1 MTKILYGKDIAL
13 NIKNNIRLKVQKLNK
28 KHITPM
34 LAIVRI
40 GNKEDDISY
49 EKSIMKNCT
58 SLGIDTNVYELE
70 DNVPQRDVLSLI
82 QKLNKDRKING
93 ILVFRPFP
101 EHLDQDVI
109 NSSIELSKDVDCM
122 NPLNLEK
129 IFEGK
134 LNGFIPCTSE
144 AAIETLKYYNIELR
158 GSNIVI
164 INRSMVVGKPLS
176 MMLLSEDATV
186 TIAHSKTKNLSSITK
201 NADIVITAIGRAKML
216 GEEYF
221 NENSIVVDVSINVD
235 EEGNLCGD
243 VDFDN
248 VNTKLK
254 AITPVPRG
262 IGAVTTSL
270 LLKHIV
276 DASEKQNN

>member
-1 MTKILYGKDIAL
+1 MTKILYGKDVAL
-13 NIKNNIRLKVQKLNK
+13 NIKNNIKLKIQELNK
-28 KHITPM
+28 KHIIPK

-40 GNKEDDISY
+40 ANKEDDISY

-58 SLGIDTNVYELE
+58 SLGIDTSVYELE
-70 DNVPQRDVLSLI
+70 ENAPQKDVLSLI
-82 QKLNKDRKING
+82 QKLNKDRKTNG

-101 EHLDQDVI
+101 KHLDQDVI
-109 NSSIELSKDVDCM
+109 NSSIELNKDVDCM

-134 LNGFIPCTSE
+134 LNGFMPCTSE
-144 AAIETLKYYNIELR
+144 AVIETLKYYNIELK

-176 MMLLSEDATV
+176 MMLLSEDATI

-201 NADIVITAIGRAKML
+201 NADIVITAIGKAKML

-221 NENSIVVDVSINVD
+221 NENSIVVDVSINID

-243 VDFDN
+243 VDFDK
-248 VNTKLK
+248 VNTKAK

>member
-70 DNVPQRDVLSLI
+70 DNVLQRDVLSLI